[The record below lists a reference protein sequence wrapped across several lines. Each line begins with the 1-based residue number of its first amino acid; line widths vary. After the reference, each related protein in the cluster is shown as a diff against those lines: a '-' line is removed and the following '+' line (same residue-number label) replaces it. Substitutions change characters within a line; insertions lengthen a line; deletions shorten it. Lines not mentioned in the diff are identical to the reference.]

1 MFFVFKQKTAYEVR
15 ISDWSSD
22 VCSSDLRNGVA
33 AIEGVDPTLIEA
45 ADGLGMT
52 RRQRLRRV
60 ELPLAA
66 PVWLAGVRTAAVW
79 TIGTATLAT
88 TVGQPRSEERRV
100 GKESVSQCR
109 SRWSPDNKKKK
120 KAMKR
125 DI

>member
-88 TVGQPRSEERRV
+88 TVGQPSLGNLIFSGLQTEDWARV
-100 GKESVSQCR
+100 LVG
-109 SRWSPDNKKKK
+109 
-120 KAMKR
+120 
-125 DI
+125 